1 MAITN
6 ATLHIFDSWK
16 REIQEK
22 NVDISTDTFICGLSD
37 SIWTPD
43 VSVDEVIGDV
53 SNELSGN
60 GYARQTLTGVLLTEP
75 ALGTWQF
82 DADNIVFS
90 ASGGSIVARYWWI
103 FDDTSISPADVLFA
117 FGLCDDGDSD
127 VTTTT
132 GNDFII
138 QVHAEGFYRMSGG
151 Q

>member
-22 NVDISTDTFICGLSD
+22 NVDISADTFICGLSD
-37 SIWTPD
+37 STWVPD
-43 VSVDEVIGDV
+43 VNVDEVLTDV
-53 SNELSGN
+53 GNELSGN

-75 ALGTWQF
+75 SLGVWQF

-103 FDDTSISPADVLFA
+103 FDDTSSSPADVLFA
-117 FGLCDDGDSD
+117 YGLLDDGVSD
-127 VTTTT
+127 VTTTD
-132 GNDFII
+132 GNDLII
-138 QVHAEGFYRMSGG
+138 QVHAEGFYRMAVAP
-151 Q
+151 